1 MDFEFVEVDIFAK
14 QLLGILTDDEYVEL
28 QSYLISRPMA
38 GVLIP
43 GGKGIRKL
51 RWGLS
56 DKGKS
61 GDVRVIYY
69 VYLKDY
75 RIYMINIYKKT
86 TQEDLSKDKLAAL
99 AFYVDKYLKG

>member
-1 MDFEFVEVDIFAK
+1 MDFEFVEVDIFSK

-28 QSYLISRPMA
+28 QAYLISRPMA

-43 GGKGIRKL
+43 RGKGIRKL

-61 GDVRVIYY
+61 GGVRVIYY

-86 TQEDLSKDKLAAL
+86 TQEDLSKDKLASL
-99 AFYVDKYLKG
+99 AFYVDQYLKG

>member
-1 MDFEFVEVDIFAK
+1 MDFEFVEVDIFSK
-14 QLLGILTDDEYVEL
+14 QILGILTDDEYVDL
-28 QSYLISRPMA
+28 QAYLISRPTA
-38 GVLIP
+38 GALIP

-51 RWGLS
+51 RWGLP

-61 GDVRVIYY
+61 GGVRVIYY

-86 TQEDLSKDKLAAL
+86 KQEDLSRDKLA
-99 AFYVDKYLKG
+99 

>member
-1 MDFEFVEVDIFAK
+1 VDFEFVEVDIFSK
-14 QLLGILTDDEYVEL
+14 QLLSILTDEEYVEL
-28 QSYLISRPMA
+28 QAYLISRPMA
-38 GVLIP
+38 GSLIP

-51 RWGLS
+51 RWGFS

-61 GDVRVIYY
+61 GGVRVIYY
-69 VYLKDY
+69 VYLKNY

-86 TQEDLSKDKLAAL
+86 TQADLSKHKLASL